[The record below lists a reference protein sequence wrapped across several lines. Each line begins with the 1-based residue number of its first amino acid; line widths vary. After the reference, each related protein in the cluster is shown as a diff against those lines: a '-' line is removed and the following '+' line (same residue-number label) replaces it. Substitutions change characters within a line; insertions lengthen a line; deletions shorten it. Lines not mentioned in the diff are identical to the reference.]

1 MSDFQ
6 ALSLV
11 DQVTQSLLKR
21 IEQNEWAVGARMPG
35 QNVLAAELGVSV
47 VVVREALARLKA
59 DGLVE
64 SRQGAGVFVV
74 STSEAAKGFRVK
86 HLADGDHRRLAAV
99 LEVRSTIEVAAA
111 ELAATRRHAD
121 DVDECTD
128 AFKAL
133 RAALAKG
140 EEAIA
145 EDFNFHLAIANASHN
160 EFYPELLRYL
170 HQVLMRSIRASR
182 ERTRTMPR
190 RLEQVQDEHAAT
202 AVEVLQRQSLEVQ
215 AVRCPVCRALR
226 WPIRKMLC
234 RTDQVRSVDLV
245 QCATLFCTYREAAV
259 RAALARV
266 TLAKMS
272 LALAV
277 QMKGLGC
284 AL

>member
-145 EDFNFHLAIANASHN
+145 EDFNFHLAIAKASHN

-190 RLEQVQDEHAAT
+190 RLEQVQDEHAAI
-202 AVEVLQRQSLEVQ
+202 LQAIVDGRPADAGRCMALHLENAARRLGLQ
-215 AVRCPVCRALR
+215 PPGGDALKAAELSDRANL
-226 WPIRKMLC
+226 
-234 RTDQVRSVDLV
+234 D
-245 QCATLFCTYREAAV
+245 
-259 RAALARV
+259 RV
-266 TLAKMS
+266 
-272 LALAV
+272 
-277 QMKGLGC
+277 
-284 AL
+284 